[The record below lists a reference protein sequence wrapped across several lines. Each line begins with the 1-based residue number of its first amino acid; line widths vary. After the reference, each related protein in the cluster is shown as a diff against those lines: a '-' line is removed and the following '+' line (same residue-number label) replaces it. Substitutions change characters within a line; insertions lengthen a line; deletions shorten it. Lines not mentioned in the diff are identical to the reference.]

1 MENARRPGH
10 PSLGRI
16 DEPPR
21 SVRFPVRERRPAM
34 TTITATEAR
43 KLLYKLLDD
52 VADSHEP
59 IQIAGKRGNAVLI
72 SEDDWRAI
80 QETLYL
86 HSVQAM
92 KESIVEGLKTP
103 VEECEEELDW

>member
-1 MENARRPGH
+1 
-10 PSLGRI
+10 
-16 DEPPR
+16 
-21 SVRFPVRERRPAM
+21 M

-59 IQIAGKRGNAVLI
+59 IQISGKRASAVLI

-80 QETLYL
+80 QETLFL
-86 HSVQAM
+86 HSIRGM
-92 KESIVEGLKTP
+92 KESIVQGLQTP
-103 VEECEEELDW
+103 VEACEEELDW